1 MTDLLLTRSASISSC
16 GRYRYWLERVWDDRP
31 TLTFVML
38 NPSTADAEVDDPT
51 IRRCIGFG
59 RREGAGGIVVVNLF
73 ALRATYPAE
82 LLTDDARF
90 YDPDNFEAGVRV
102 MHDAIDGKSKLVC
115 AWGANKLAL
124 AEGRDFVSRAVGVR
138 CFCLGKTKE
147 GFPRHP
153 LYVSANQ
160 PLEPYP

>member
-51 IRRCIGFG
+51 IRRCMGFG

-73 ALRATYPAE
+73 AWRAAKPSEA
-82 LLTDDARF
+82 LLTLGPENSGYLAIAL
-90 YDPDNFEAGVRV
+90 NGSRV
-102 MHDAIDGKSKLVC
+102 VC
-115 AWGANKLAL
+115 AWGAHRY
-124 AEGRDFVSRAVGVR
+124 AEYAGGAKPFLRQAEQQRVQLW
-138 CFCLGKTKE
+138 CLGKTKS
-147 GFPRHP
+147 GAPRHP
-153 LYVSANQ
+153 LYVSASQ